1 MSLPPLELD
10 PVRTNTSNAKI
21 LPLYL
26 TPVGAKILNPK
37 TKALPTESYK
47 CKEKAQKE
55 YVPEDPDSDPSSL
68 DPSSIKYD
76 SSDDSKYSKSK
87 IK

>member
-55 YVPEDPDSDPSSL
+55 YVPEDLQSDPRLSESS
-68 DPSSIKYD
+68 SSG
-76 SSDDSKYSKSK
+76 SNFSDDSKYS
-87 IK
+87 